1 MSLLNIAL
9 FQPDIAQNVGALMRL
24 CACLDV
30 HLHVIEPCGFPWDAR
45 KIRQAGMDYVDHVRL
60 TRHDSWDAFL
70 EEAGNR
76 RLLLMTTQ
84 GATPYT
90 DFQFRENDILI
101 AGSESRGAPDTV
113 HQRADARLL
122 IPMKGAMR
130 SLNIATATAMIAGE
144 ALRQTG

>member
-30 HLHVIEPCGFPWDAR
+30 HLHVIEPCGFPWDNR
-45 KIRQAGMDYVDHVRL
+45 KIRQAGMDYIDHVAL
-60 TRHDSWDAFL
+60 TRHDSWDRFL
-70 EEAGNR
+70 DHAGSS
-76 RLLLMTTQ
+76 RLLLMTTK

-90 DFQFRENDILI
+90 DFTFLQGDYLI
-101 AGSESRGAPDTV
+101 AGSESRGAPDIV

-122 IPMKGAMR
+122 IPMHGAMR

-144 ALRQTG
+144 ALRQIG